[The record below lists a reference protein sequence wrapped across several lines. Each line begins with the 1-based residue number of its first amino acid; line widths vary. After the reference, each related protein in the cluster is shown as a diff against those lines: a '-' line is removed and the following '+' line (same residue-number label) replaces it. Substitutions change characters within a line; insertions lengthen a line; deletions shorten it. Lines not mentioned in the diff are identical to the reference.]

1 MELPP
6 PLPLDA
12 DEPNAQAYCA
22 RLARACAPI
31 LTRPIGIHSS
41 EPIRQARFWSAWLGR
56 VEFDAATRED
66 HAHRFGEMI
75 ADEGA
80 ARQAL
85 ALWRGVEV
93 WHEAY
98 RTRAPRYALRHL
110 MSDLSEDA
118 YCANWHF
125 DTEYALWEL
134 IQGERDAWMRL
145 SADDPQIAELRR
157 LHEATDGWWR
167 HNDLL
172 EGGLGAREFVSTE
185 LWRNIYVATVDDPER
200 ATVAVVDGKLL
211 KGKAAVKA
219 AAHLLSPLVK
229 KKR

>member
-6 PLPLDA
+6 PLPLDS
-12 DEPNAQAYCA
+12 DEPAAQAYCA

-31 LTRPIGIHSS
+31 LTRPTGIRSS
-41 EPIRQARFWSAWLGR
+41 EPIRQAHFWLDYVGR
-56 VEFDAATRED
+56 VEYDAATRED
-66 HAHRFGEMI
+66 ARRFGEII

-85 ALWRGVEV
+85 ALWRSVEA

-98 RTRAPRYALRHL
+98 RTRAPPYALRHL

-118 YCANWHF
+118 CCANWHF

-134 IQGERDAWMRL
+134 VQGERDAWMRL

-157 LHEATDGWWR
+157 LHEGTDGWWR

-172 EGGLGAREFVSTE
+172 DGGLGAREFVATE
-185 LWRNIYVATVDDPER
+185 DWRKIYAANVDDPDR
-200 ATVAVVDGKLL
+200 ATFAIVDGKLL
-211 KGKAAVKA
+211 RGKQAVDTAAR
-219 AAHLLSPLVK
+219 LLNPK
-229 KKR
+229 K